1 LCLLE
6 PIFFS
11 ADPLATTDTTLF
23 NDLVSFIYP
32 DSVVVSGYQ
41 WKPLQPL
48 SPPSFIDM
56 SVRTNLWFIGNSI
69 AKSTTAV
76 AVVLG
81 TIQAGLTIGFT
92 YDVRSDYTLCGY
104 TTVLHEGD
112 DLDPTG
118 WDPTM
123 TFPIERMMNR
133 AMLTN
138 ITIAMLPSLT
148 PVFYATS
155 EDDYSSYAN
164 FYREYG
170 SFEGDSVVSLF
181 SQNVNWWTSTGHQR
195 SGDGSTTSLSLTWMC
210 VQGRGGGF
218 IAGALDMFKEGLT
231 LVGNIGTAINR
242 SGLLKGKSD
251 RDVLNHIANNPLKYG
266 HSTALQVQRV
276 MARRRL

>member
-6 PIFFS
+6 LIFFS

-148 PVFYATS
+148 PVFLCY
-155 EDDYSSYAN
+155 
-164 FYREYG
+164 
-170 SFEGDSVVSLF
+170 
-181 SQNVNWWTSTGHQR
+181 
-195 SGDGSTTSLSLTWMC
+195 
-210 VQGRGGGF
+210 
-218 IAGALDMFKEGLT
+218 
-231 LVGNIGTAINR
+231 
-242 SGLLKGKSD
+242 
-251 RDVLNHIANNPLKYG
+251 
-266 HSTALQVQRV
+266 
-276 MARRRL
+276 